1 MPFDEQGGSRLAH
14 SARRIAF
21 VALLGCAALAM
32 PAGVSAHHSTRSH
45 HQAAKASK
53 HHAAKP
59 AKHDAAK
66 PAGVTTVPASG
77 IKLYC
82 AAGRNPLLIRK
93 FTQGAG
99 TTVTVVCR

>member
-1 MPFDEQGGSRLAH
+1 MNREDALAKNT
-14 SARRIAF
+14 ARGLAF
-21 VALLGCAALAM
+21 VTLLGCTVFAAG
-32 PAGVSAHHSTRSH
+32 AGASTHHGSSAHH
-45 HQAAKASK
+45 HQAAKTARR
-53 HHAAKP
+53 HAAKSTR
-59 AKHDAAK
+59 HDAAK